1 MLSAHPPFRSARS
14 ASDATCSAIRGASL
28 NLGGQRRHFLPGF
41 WSLRFRSTWPLVTM
55 GLLVSDFRGVLSFK
69 YPILLPHQLL
79 VWETWSASA
88 REPVLYAEEGEEA
101 GCRARP
107 LMAELWAPLWLV
119 STSCVQL
126 LSTQLS
132 TRLPVRQRPTDSSRG
147 GGGAC
152 PRTQSPELGLPSA
165 PLTPLWA
172 GRPPARLS
180 LPEPE
185 HR

>member
-41 WSLRFRSTWPLVTM
+41 WSLWFRSTWPLVTM

-107 LMAELWAPLWLV
+107 LMAELWGAAVASEHFLRPASVHTAVHTAPREAEADRLFTGWGWGMPKDTEPRAGTPFSSAHAPLGR
-119 STSCVQL
+119 SPS
-126 LSTQLS
+126 
-132 TRLPVRQRPTDSSRG
+132 RP
-147 GGGAC
+147 
-152 PRTQSPELGLPSA
+152 
-165 PLTPLWA
+165 
-172 GRPPARLS
+172 S
-180 LPEPE
+180 LPP
-185 HR
+185 